1 MSTRPKQKALT
12 PAMWRVLRYTA
23 AHGCAAKIGGPW
35 LEVARLLE
43 REGFLELRDCLGGY
57 CAARLTPAANAH
69 VSARWEFPPSNES
82 LVGAYLVMSA
92 GPRHLWVFGSR

>member
-1 MSTRPKQKALT
+1 MTEQKALT
-12 PAMWRVLRYTA
+12 PAMWQVLRYTA

-57 CAARLTPAANAH
+57 CAARLTPAGAESAANTH
-69 VSARWEFPPSNES
+69 VVR
-82 LVGAYLVMSA
+82 A
-92 GPRHLWVFGSR
+92 GNFRRQMKT